1 MAGLKNNIKSGM
13 KENPG
18 SIEISKAVKR
28 IFHTELMYWAEANPR
43 KMPWLGE
50 KDPYKIWL
58 SEIILQQ
65 TRVAQ
70 GREYYIRFLTNYPNV
85 KALANASLD
94 EVLLLWEGL
103 GYYTRARNLWFT
115 AKVIVREMGGVF
127 PNEYEDILRL
137 KGIGPYTAA
146 AIASFAFN
154 RPVAVLDGNV
164 FRVLARFLG
173 LCLSPGSTTGTKQ
186 MTQIANELINR
197 LEPGRYNQS
206 IMNLGAMVCLP
217 KKPECKLCP
226 FNKHCFSLKHN
237 TIENLPVKKKKI
249 KIKTRHF
256 HFWVLH
262 SHSHVYIEQR
272 KNGDIWHSLFQFPVT
287 ESEKDADIDEL
298 WSKYGLHE
306 NPEVQI
312 VFGNERFVQQL
323 THQKIIARFH
333 IVSMGEWDNSVF
345 QKVNIRNLGSFA
357 FPKIVKDFIKKDKL
371 FLTLNH

>member
-226 FNKHCFSLKHN
+226 FNKHCFALKHN
-237 TIENLPVKKKKI
+237 AIENLPVKKKKI